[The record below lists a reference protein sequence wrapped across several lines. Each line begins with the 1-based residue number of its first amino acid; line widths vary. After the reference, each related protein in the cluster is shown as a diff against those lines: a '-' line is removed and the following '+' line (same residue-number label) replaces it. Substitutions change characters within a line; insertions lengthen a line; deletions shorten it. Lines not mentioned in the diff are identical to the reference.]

1 MLTGSV
7 LVAMTPPAPKLLENG
22 VSVTDTH
29 THRGG
34 TAEMMTTDKP
44 RCQMTSIAQLAPPSP
59 GDKDFQG
66 EEGTVRQIV
75 EMAAWLEAVS
85 VFY

>member
-7 LVAMTPPAPKLLENG
+7 LVAMTHPAPKFLENG
-22 VSVTDTH
+22 VSVTY

-34 TAEMMTTDKP
+34 TAEMVTTDKP

-66 EEGTVRQIV
+66 EEGTVRQTV